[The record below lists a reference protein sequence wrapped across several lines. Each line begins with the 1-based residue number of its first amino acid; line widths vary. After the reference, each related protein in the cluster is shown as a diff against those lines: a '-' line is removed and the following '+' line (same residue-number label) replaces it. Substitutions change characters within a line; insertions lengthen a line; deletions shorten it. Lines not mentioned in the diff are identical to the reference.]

1 VDNQHKLIKGYR
13 DLSQEE
19 IDLMNEIKALAE
31 QVGELVKKLEVK
43 SFENTE
49 LLHSIEFDEVLDTD
63 TWKVDVNECYDAE
76 QWVRSAKKDL
86 QLGFMQLT
94 RAVAKPSTF

>member
-1 VDNQHKLIKGYR
+1 MDNQHKLIKGYR

-31 QVGELVKKLEVK
+31 QVGELVKKLENK
-43 SFENTE
+43 TTEDFSFASDCWDFEM
-49 LLHSIEFDEVLDTD
+49 DERERD
-63 TWKVDVNECYDAE
+63 YDACFE
-76 QWVRSAKKDL
+76 ACGWVSSAKKDL

>member
-1 VDNQHKLIKGYR
+1 MKDQHKLIKGYR

-31 QVGELVKKLEVK
+31 QVGELTHKVWLKTC
-43 SFENTE
+43 ENTRTM
-49 LLHSIEFDEVLDTD
+49 HSSAFDEVSGSDIYRAD
-63 TWKVDVNECYDAE
+63 IQACRDAE
-76 QWVRSAKKDL
+76 DWVIFAKKDL